1 MSGNSYE
8 REMSDLVLPRARS
21 VLLVAI
27 VITAFTSYL
36 VVQVMNEN
44 SKVAQGLIIRLHC
57 IVLHAINFY
66 PGVVTVLKKMRPLGT
81 YI

>member
-57 IVLHAINFY
+57 TTC
-66 PGVVTVLKKMRPLGT
+66 GVVTVLKNAAVRYMCLNK
-81 YI
+81 

>member
-1 MSGNSYE
+1 
-8 REMSDLVLPRARS
+8 MSDLVLPRARS

-44 SKVAQGLIIRLHC
+44 SKVAQGLIIRFHC
-57 IVLHAINFY
+57 TTC
-66 PGVVTVLKKMRPLGT
+66 GVVTVLKKCGR
-81 YI
+81 

>member
-1 MSGNSYE
+1 
-8 REMSDLVLPRARS
+8 MSDLVLPRARS

-44 SKVAQGLIIRLHC
+44 RKVAQDLIIRLHYTTC
-57 IVLHAINFY
+57 
-66 PGVVTVLKKMRPLGT
+66 GVVTVLKKCGR
-81 YI
+81 